1 MLRLSSDITI
11 GNVEFNFIT
20 EVMIDESWDKLSK
33 TATIIFPR
41 KLVFDGQPIA
51 TGQDINPELFKRGDP
66 VTIRLGYNESNKEV
80 FFGYV
85 RKIHTTLPIRIECED
100 EMFLMK
106 QTIINTSFSSI
117 SLEDLLFEI
126 TDNVNIFSPIITAP
140 MELGKFRITRSTPAQ
155 ALEFLRSKYHIQSF
169 FRERQL
175 YVGLAYVPELRVDKE
190 FDFRKN
196 IIQNNLEYVRADD
209 LRIRIEGI
217 SIDKNNQKIKATAG
231 DPDGDIR
238 TFNYYN
244 LTQTTLQERIDAA
257 LEKVKYEGY
266 RGNFTTFGEPIL
278 RQNDAVVFTDDKL
291 PDNNGTYLIKGVE
304 RRFGQ
309 AGYRQVIYPD
319 VRIE

>member
-1 MLRLSSDITI
+1 
-11 GNVEFNFIT
+11 
-20 EVMIDESWDKLSK
+20 MISESWDTLTKK
-33 TATIIFPR
+33 ATIIFPR

-66 VTIRLGYNESNKEV
+66 VCINLGYNESNKEV

-85 RKIHTTLPIRIECED
+85 RKINTTLPIRIECED

-106 QTIINTSFSSI
+106 QTVINKSFNSI
-117 SLEDLLFEI
+117 SLDDLLFEI
-126 TDNVNIFSPIITAP
+126 TDNVAIFSPIITAP
-140 MELGKFRITRSTPAQ
+140 MELGKFRITRSSPAQ
-155 ALEFLRSKYHIQSF
+155 VLEFLRKKYNIQSF

-175 YVGLAYVPELRVDKE
+175 YVGLAYFPELRQDKE

-196 IIQNNLEYVRADD
+196 IIQNNLEV
-209 LRIRIEGI
+209 

-244 LTQTTLQERIDAA
+244 LSQDDLQDRIDAA

-291 PDNNGTYLIKGVE
+291 PDNNGTYLIKGV
-304 RRFGQ
+304 RRTFGQ
-309 AGYRQVIYPD
+309 GGYRQNVFPD
-319 VRIE
+319 VRVE